1 MLIFDIFSLT
11 GLPQSQNQNWLSQG
25 NPFQTLDPHLALP
38 SPSVIIARKKR
49 SSISCKIHESMCK
62 YWCRVAGHSSGT
74 CDIEVV
80 LDYFRNTPCKTKKIP
95 DYL

>member
-25 NPFQTLDPHLALP
+25 NPFQNLDPNLALP
-38 SPSVIIARKKR
+38 SPSVIVARKKR

-80 LDYFRNTPCKTKKIP
+80 
-95 DYL
+95 

>member
-1 MLIFDIFSLT
+1 MFAIFSLT
-11 GLPQSQNQNWLSQG
+11 GLPQSQNQNWPSQG
-25 NPFQTLDPHLALP
+25 NPFQTLDPNLALP

-49 SSISCKIHESMCK
+49 SSISCNIHESMCK

-80 LDYFRNTPCKTKKIP
+80 SDRFPEYAL
-95 DYL
+95 